1 MVVEESC
8 EGVFLFFL
16 FFFFFFFFEGGG
28 GRGWGCS
35 VACYHVFEPG
45 AVGFKFG
52 VVVLEFR

>member
-16 FFFFFFFFEGGG
+16 FFFFEGGG
-28 GRGWGCS
+28 GRGGSS
-35 VACYHVFEPG
+35 VACYHVLEPG

-52 VVVLEFR
+52 VVVFEFR